1 MSQNLL
7 LEPTATAQWKQLLS
21 LAKQQSQCQ
30 LHEDVESYL
39 IFTLSRFTR
48 YPELSSSAL
57 GPNLFNCNQ
66 LMGQAKE
73 NQLRDVGDQ
82 CLLLTGLFP
91 QRAERRLVTVGY
103 YVDLGMTAYQHL
115 SDLLKRAFADL
126 YQMLAQNFVQMM
138 DVLQNIRDT
147 PALQPLQALEL
158 WHHTGSSAASR
169 IVKNT
174 TSSTPILIDKV
185 IRH

>member
-7 LEPTATAQWKQLLS
+7 LEPSATAQWKRLLT
-21 LAKQQSQCQ
+21 LAEEQSHCQ

-39 IFTLSRFTR
+39 IFTLTRFTR
-48 YPELSSSAL
+48 KPMLDSSAL
-57 GPNLFNCNQ
+57 GPDLLNCNQ
-66 LMGQAKE
+66 LLGQAKQ

-91 QRAERRLVTVGY
+91 QRAEKRLVTVGY

-115 SDLLKRAFADL
+115 SDLLKRCFADL

-147 PALQPLQALEL
+147 PALQTLQALEL
-158 WHHTGSSAASR
+158 WQHTGSSSACK
-169 IVKNT
+169 IIKDT
-174 TSSTPILIDKV
+174 TSSTPILIDQE

>member
-7 LEPTATAQWKQLLS
+7 LEPTATAQWKQLLL
-21 LAKQQSQCQ
+21 LAKQQNNCQ

-48 YPELSSSAL
+48 FPELTSRPL
-57 GPNLFNCNQ
+57 GPDLLNCNQ
-66 LMGQAKE
+66 LLGHAKE

-91 QRAERRLVTVGY
+91 QRADKRLVKVGY

-138 DVLQNIRDT
+138 DVLQSIRDT

-158 WHHTGSSAASR
+158 WQHTGSSSADK
-169 IVKNT
+169 IIKNT
-174 TSSTPILIDKV
+174 TDSMPILIDQL